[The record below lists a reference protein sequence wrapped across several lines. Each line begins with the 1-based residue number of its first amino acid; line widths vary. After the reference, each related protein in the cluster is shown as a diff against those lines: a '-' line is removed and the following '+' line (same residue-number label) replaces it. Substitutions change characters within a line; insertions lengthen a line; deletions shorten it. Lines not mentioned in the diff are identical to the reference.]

1 MQLFKIIS
9 GFQSGVYNMSLD
21 EALLEAVRLQQEP
34 VLILRTYLWHEPTL
48 SLGVNQKVR
57 DIRFL
62 MDFYGHQQR
71 EPGLGAP
78 QPKQRVQALVRRPTG
93 GRAIL
98 HGQDISFAFITNDV
112 PVLQQSLKASYELY
126 SAIVRQALSQLS
138 LPVELA
144 QEAGD
149 KDYTRSPVCFETHTP
164 SDLVSNNGQKLAGS
178 AQLRRAGG
186 LLQHGS
192 AFLKPFGIT
201 AEQFDAAFFQAAET
215 TFGQPVVQYPSE
227 ALVAIEPMRR
237 ELEQRYISDSG
248 GILANASTI
257 KGSHLDSASF

>member
-1 MQLFKIIS
+1 
-9 GFQSGVYNMSLD
+9 MSLD
-21 EALLEAVRLQQEP
+21 EALLEAVRIQSEP
-34 VLILRTYLWHEPTL
+34 ILILRTYLWNEPTL
-48 SLGVNQKVR
+48 SLGVNQRVR

-71 EPGLGAP
+71 EPSLGAQ

-98 HGQDISFAFITNDV
+98 HGQDISFAFITND
-112 PVLQQSLKASYELY
+112 PQVLKQNLKTSYELY
-126 SAIVRQALSQLS
+126 SAMVRQALAELS
-138 LPVELA
+138 LPLELA

-164 SDLVSNNGQKLAGS
+164 SDLVSQDGQKLAGS
-178 AQLRRAGG
+178 AQLRRSGG

-201 AEQFDAAFFQAAET
+201 EEAFNQALFHAAEMT
-215 TFGQPVVQYPSE
+215 VGQPIVPYPSE
-227 ALVAIEPMRR
+227 ALAAIEPMRR
-237 ELEQRYISDSG
+237 ELEKRYISDSG
-248 GILANASTI
+248 DILANASTI